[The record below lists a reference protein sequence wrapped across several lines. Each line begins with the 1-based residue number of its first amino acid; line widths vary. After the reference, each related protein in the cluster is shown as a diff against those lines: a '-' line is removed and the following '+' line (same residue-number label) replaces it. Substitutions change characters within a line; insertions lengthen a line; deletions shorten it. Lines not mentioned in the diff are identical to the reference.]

1 MVQCLGVAPPPP
13 TDLAFIPTGAAGI
26 AETLD
31 RMARIV
37 RHYRRNATIR
47 QLAIEVRQA
56 ARVPAKD
63 WLGEVRA
70 LHRFVR
76 SYITYVRDVRNVE
89 TLTIP
94 TLTLINRAG
103 DCDDQAMLLA
113 SLLEALGH
121 PTKFVAMGFGAP
133 QQYSHVLT
141 ETLVGTRWVP
151 LETTVDRPV
160 GWTPPGQRARMEQF
174 V

>member
-1 MVQCLGVAPPPP
+1 MVQCVGAAPPIA
-13 TDLAFIPTGAAGI
+13 LAYIPTGPAGI

-37 RHYRRNATIR
+37 REYRRNATIR
-47 QLAIEVRQA
+47 QLAIEIRQA

-70 LHRFVR
+70 LHRFV
-76 SYITYVRDVRNVE
+76 STYITYVRDVRDAE
-89 TLTIP
+89 TLTVP
-94 TLTLINRAG
+94 TLTLKNRAG

-121 PTKFVAMGFGAP
+121 PTKFVAMGFGEP
-133 QQYSHVLT
+133 QQFTHVLT
-141 ETLVGTRWVP
+141 ETLVGQRWLPV
-151 LETTVDRPV
+151 ETTVACRV
-160 GWTPPGQRARMEQF
+160 GWAPPGQRARMERH